1 MNRSWSRRASKASQG
16 EANVSY
22 RCRLFSSIR
31 HPYSNVPADT
41 DPNPDCWY
49 TNSIIKQKPS
59 NPVFFFFFLQRGRA
73 SKGPENDQKTQ
84 LYCTPQ
90 VVFFCQGA
98 YKTGFLRS
106 YVMKRKK
113 RGRTL
118 TIATGTMAN
127 EFVLI
132 FLGSPG
138 EKTTFHLM

>member
-59 NPVFFFFFLQRGRA
+59 NPVFFFFFCNVDAHQRVLKMTKKR
-73 SKGPENDQKTQ
+73 N
-84 LYCTPQ
+84 CT
-90 VVFFCQGA
+90 VHRRWFFFCQGA